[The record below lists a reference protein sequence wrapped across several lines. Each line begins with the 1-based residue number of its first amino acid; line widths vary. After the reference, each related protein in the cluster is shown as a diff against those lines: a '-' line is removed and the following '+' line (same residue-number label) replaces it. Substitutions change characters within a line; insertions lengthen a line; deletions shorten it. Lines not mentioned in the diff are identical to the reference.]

1 MKNFTI
7 FAVSVFFLAG
17 APNASADALQ
27 GEALFH
33 GAIKCKN
40 CHKTSAKKKLGP
52 GLAGV
57 TKRAP
62 EDWLMKWLKD
72 PQGTWAANEGYTKTL
87 KAKLKR
93 ESKPKTRHKTKKLTD
108 PQIADLVDYL
118 KTL

>member
-1 MKNFTI
+1 MKNI
-7 FAVSVFFLAG
+7 AVYAVSIFFFAG
-17 APNASADALQ
+17 ASYASADAAL

-33 GAIKCKN
+33 GAAKCKN
-40 CHKTSAKKKLGP
+40 CHKISSKKKLGP

-57 TKRAP
+57 AKRAP
-62 EDWLMKWLKD
+62 EGWLAKWLKD

-87 KAKLKR
+87 KSTLKR

-108 PQIADLVDYL
+108 TQIKGIIDYL